1 MAGES
6 MRTAPLFI
14 MEEDMATITFTNLT
28 VSGNMGFKEISFDTF
43 RRILDFVETQTNTNG
58 AITTGA
64 DLNDLSEGTI
74 KEAEVTV
81 QGNAAEV
88 IATDEEP
95 VVEKEEPP
103 KIDPYLLVGNYAG
116 KDSVVRILKDYT
128 GNPEGYRQEWMTT
141 RQWMEKVELDP
152 AAKLFAVAHI
162 LSDCAKVGL
171 LERRADYNPEEHKN
185 EVRFLLPIPIPGKVD
200 ETIKELEDEPIVTT
214 VTTEDYRRGNKVR
227 SARMEAGFSVAELAE
242 LLHTDAGTVVKWEN
256 GIYRITGSV
265 EEDLKKLFGNGLF
278 DGTEN
283 EHDGN

>member
-1 MAGES
+1 
-6 MRTAPLFI
+6 
-14 MEEDMATITFTNLT
+14 MATITFTNLT

-43 RRILDFVETQTNTNG
+43 RRILDFVEAQTNG
-58 AITTGA
+58 AIATGT

-74 KEAEVTV
+74 KKAEVTV

-116 KDSVVRILKDYT
+116 KDSVVRILKAYT
-128 GNPEGYRQEWMTT
+128 ENPEGYTQEWMTAK
-141 RQWMEKVELDP
+141 QWMEKVELDP

-162 LSDCAKVGL
+162 LSDCAKAGL

-185 EVRFLLPIPIPGKVD
+185 EVRFLLPVTIPEKVD

-214 VTTEDYRRGNKVR
+214 EDNWRGNKVR
-227 SARMEAGFSVAELAE
+227 SARMEAGFSVSELAE
-242 LLHTDAGTVVKWEN
+242 LLHTDASTVIRWET
-256 GIYRITGSV
+256 GAYRIMGSV

-278 DGTEN
+278 DGTED

>member
-1 MAGES
+1 
-6 MRTAPLFI
+6 
-14 MEEDMATITFTNLT
+14 MATITFTNLT
-28 VSGNMGFKEISFDTF
+28 VSGNMGFKEISFDAF
-43 RRILDFVETQTNTNG
+43 RRILDFVETQTNG
-58 AITTGA
+58 AIPMGT
-64 DLNDLSEGTI
+64 DLNDLSGGTW
-74 KEAEVTV
+74 KETEVAV

-88 IATDEEP
+88 VVPDEEP
-95 VVEKEEPP
+95 VVEKEDPP

-128 GNPEGYRQEWMTT
+128 GNPEGYTQEWMTT

-185 EVRFLLPIPIPGKVD
+185 EVRFLLPIPVPRKIDKTA
-200 ETIKELEDEPIVTT
+200 EELADEPIVI
-214 VTTEDYRRGNKVR
+214 TEDNWKGNRVR
-227 SARMEAGFSVAELAE
+227 TARMEAGFSVSELAE
-242 LLHTDAGTVVKWEN
+242 LLHTDAGTVVKWET
-256 GIYRITGSV
+256 GTYRITGSV

-278 DGTEN
+278 VGMED

>member
-1 MAGES
+1 MAV
-6 MRTAPLFI
+6 
-14 MEEDMATITFTNLT
+14 ITFTNLT
-28 VSGNMGFKEISFDTF
+28 VSGNMGFKEISFDAF
-43 RRILDFVETQTNTNG
+43 RRILDFAKAQTNG
-58 AITTGA
+58 AIATGV

-74 KEAEVTV
+74 KNAEVTV

-95 VVEKEEPP
+95 VVEKEDPP

-128 GNPEGYRQEWMTT
+128 GNPEGYMQEWMTT

-162 LSDCAKVGL
+162 LSDCAKAGL

-185 EVRFLLPIPIPGKVD
+185 EVRFLLPVPIPGKVD
-200 ETIKELEDEPIVTT
+200 ETIKELEDEPIVI
-214 VTTEDYRRGNKVR
+214 TEDHWRGSKVR

-278 DGTEN
+278 DGIEDK
-283 EHDGN
+283 HDGN